1 MPKFFSAESSTVNL
15 KTRTEKKVQ
24 KSVVK
29 SETGSWARIVQVT
42 LKCSPQKAKLDDNLA
57 FTVGFHIDGMV
68 RRNFHQKFWEAAYD
82 QHDGGLRMAFKADLS
97 KSGVRLLSKP
107 LKEEKFVRRAV
118 FFWTRNPEIPHRVWM
133 TVATEFET
141 ILYPKTEEEAREMMF
156 NVTRSF
162 ELPASSL
169 GKGDHNLN
177 ASVSAKWGKHVF
189 TERGQVSGK
198 SASLKIQIA

>member
-1 MPKFFSAESSTVNL
+1 M
-15 KTRTEKKVQ
+15 Q

-29 SETGSWARIVQVT
+29 QDASSWARIEQVT
-42 LKCSPQKAKLDDNLA
+42 LKCSSEKAKVDDNLA
-57 FTVGFHIDGMV
+57 FTVGFRLDGIV

-82 QHDGGLRMAFKADLS
+82 QHDGGLRMAFRVDLR
-97 KSGVRLLSKP
+97 KSGVRLLAKP

-162 ELPASSL
+162 EIPAISL
-169 GKGDHNLN
+169 GKGDHSLN
-177 ASVSAKWGKHVF
+177 VNVHAKWGKHVF
-189 TERGQVSGK
+189 TERGEASAKSAPLRVQVS
-198 SASLKIQIA
+198 

>member
-1 MPKFFSAESSTVNL
+1 M
-15 KTRTEKKVQ
+15 Q

-29 SETGSWARIVQVT
+29 QDAGSWALIEQVT
-42 LKCSPQKAKLDDNLA
+42 VKCSPQKAKLDDNLA
-57 FTVGFHIDGMV
+57 FTVGFRLDGVV

-82 QHDGGLRMAFKADLS
+82 QHDGGLRMAFRVELH
-97 KSGVRLLSKP
+97 KSGVRLLAKP

-141 ILYPKTEEEAREMMF
+141 ILYPKTEEEARDMMF

-162 ELPASSL
+162 ELTASSL
-169 GKGDHNLN
+169 GKGNHNLG

-189 TERGQVSGK
+189 TERGEASGK
-198 SASLKIQIA
+198 SPSLKIQIA

>member
-1 MPKFFSAESSTVNL
+1 L
-15 KTRTEKKVQ
+15 Q

-29 SETGSWARIVQVT
+29 QDASSWARIENVT
-42 LKCSPQKAKLDDNLA
+42 VKCSPSNAKVDDNLA
-57 FTVGFHIDGMV
+57 FTVGFRLDGVV

-82 QHDGGLRMAFKADLS
+82 QHDGGLRMAFKAKLH
-97 KSGVRLLSKP
+97 KSGLRLLAKP

-118 FFWTRNPEIPHRVWM
+118 FFWTRNPELPHRVWM

-162 ELPASSL
+162 ELPASAL
-169 GKGDHNLN
+169 GKGNHTLGAN
-177 ASVSAKWGKHVF
+177 VSAKWGKHVF
-189 TERGQVSGK
+189 TERGEASGK
-198 SASLKIQIA
+198 SPSLKIQIA

>member
-1 MPKFFSAESSTVNL
+1 L
-15 KTRTEKKVQ
+15 Q
-24 KSVVK
+24 KSIEK
-29 SETGSWARIVQVT
+29 PDAGSWARIEQVNV
-42 LKCSPQKAKLDDNLA
+42 KCSPQKARVDANLA
-57 FTVGFHIDGMV
+57 FTVGFRLDGVV

-82 QHDGGLRMAFKADLS
+82 QHDGGLRMAFKVELR
-97 KSGVRLLSKP
+97 KSGVRLLAKP

-162 ELPASSL
+162 ELPAGSL
-169 GKGDHNLN
+169 GKGDHNLA

-189 TERGQVSGK
+189 TERGEASGK
-198 SASLKIQIA
+198 SPSLKIQIE